1 MDYMKYLDELRAKA
15 EKIADSLGIEDEKVN
30 VKVDVEMI
38 EKKQK
43 EIIEK
48 MKDELFHVAKED
60 VTGFAWL
67 CKLYVDSIDRKLE
80 KNECVNL
87 LVNEISELGLSDKMK
102 TEVKEYA
109 EFCKKNDLHDDFIN
123 NLDKASDEALD
134 LKKEEEE
141 RIKKMKKDELN
152 SPSIRQ
158 KINGESK
165 IDISKLMNRNGASKQ
180 NNNDNWFGMGR

>member
-1 MDYMKYLDELRAKA
+1 
-15 EKIADSLGIEDEKVN
+15 
-30 VKVDVEMI
+30 MI

-141 RIKKMKKDELN
+141 RIKKMKKDEKKMKKDEKMYFFISSQQNKGIICCQIELIPSCFLTLPTHSPN
-152 SPSIRQ
+152 SFKIR
-158 KINGESK
+158 
-165 IDISKLMNRNGASKQ
+165 
-180 NNNDNWFGMGR
+180 W